1 MARTKKTPTR
11 ARTPPITYTE
21 IPLKTPTRHAPSG
34 KTLVDIIDT
43 HRPRD
48 PSGAPI
54 PSSTPAEEEEIF
66 GPGMQAFCLTVPF
79 CMLLGT
85 FDYLVHL
92 QYRQEVDLRGI
103 IWRVIKASPAIFSI
117 NYAFHSRRNWL
128 SVQLLLLTISVL
140 AGCWLVRAVN
150 RTGYYA
156 VMKRAPQVGTL
167 WIWAAVE
174 MNLVPVLGSC
184 LLVGGYSW
192 YFGYSWV

>member
-1 MARTKKTPTR
+1 MAQTKKTPTR
-11 ARTPPITYTE
+11 TRTPPITYTE
-21 IPLKTPTRHAPSG
+21 IPMETPTRNAPSG
-34 KTLVDIIDT
+34 TTLIDIIDS

-48 PSGAPI
+48 ASGAP
-54 PSSTPAEEEEIF
+54 TLTEEEVF
-66 GPGMQAFCLTVPF
+66 GPGMQAFSLTIPL

-92 QYRQEVDLRGI
+92 QYRQEVDLNEI
-103 IWRVIKASPAIFSI
+103 IWKVIKASPAIFTI
-117 NYAFHSRRNWL
+117 NCAFHSRRNWL
-128 SVQLLLLTISVL
+128 SAQVLFFAISAL

-174 MNLVPVLGSC
+174 MSLVPVLGSC